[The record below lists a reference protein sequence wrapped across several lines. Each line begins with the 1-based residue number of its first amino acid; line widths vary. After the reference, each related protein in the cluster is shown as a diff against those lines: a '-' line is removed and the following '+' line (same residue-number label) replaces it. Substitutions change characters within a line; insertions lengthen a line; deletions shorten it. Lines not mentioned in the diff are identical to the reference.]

1 MQETKQQ
8 ISILEY
14 LKNNLDKQLIK
25 FIYKTKDGNRRFAS
39 GTTHKAFLKQNFNIE
54 LKDTYSSREGLITYF
69 DTDKKNWRSFRE
81 ENLKDITHIYNL
93 QEDGKLVFID

>member
-8 ISILEY
+8 IVILEY
-14 LKNNLDKQLIK
+14 LKNNLDKELIK

-54 LKDTYSSREGLITYF
+54 LKDTYFSRDGLVTYF
-69 DTDKKNWRSFRE
+69 DTDKKNWRSFRQ
-81 ENLKDITHIYNL
+81 ENIKDITSIYKLDIN
-93 QEDGKLVFID
+93 GKYYE